1 MTMTKLIEIL
11 ANRLNSWLTF
21 SDYGSKASRSMI
33 LAWASIGCFVL
44 VDLMW
49 LQASSFSFASSNW
62 TRIFKNSLTPLAMF
76 LALLIISHRLRDK
89 TDRVGAFL
97 RELTRRVELLW
108 RSLFAMAALSISAI
122 TFSFLATGAALPL
135 KDAWLAEMDH
145 HLGFDWIGLL
155 SFANSNP
162 TLSWMLVQAY
172 KSTGVIFAGVFVWL
186 SLMGQAERLAEFI
199 AVICISSIAVAAGMV
214 LIPAA
219 GAYTHYNPPQELFSN
234 FSVDAGMWH
243 YKLLMTL
250 RTDAS
255 PVIDLAKAEGMVT
268 FPSFHTV
275 LGIVTTYALRDT
287 RWIAAPVLLLN
298 GTMIVAT
305 LPEGG
310 HYLLDVIAGGMIA
323 VIAIATVRLT
333 CRLQIPAPAIQRNV
347 LTPIEK
353 GLQGG
358 AL

>member
-1 MTMTKLIEIL
+1 MTKLIEIL
-11 ANRLNSWLTF
+11 ASRLNSWLTF

-33 LAWASIGCFVL
+33 LVWASIGCFVL
-44 VDLMW
+44 VDLVW

-62 TRIFKNSLTPLAMF
+62 ARIFKSSLIPLAVF

-89 TDRVGAFL
+89 TDRVGVFL
-97 RELTRRVELLW
+97 RELTRRADLLW
-108 RSLFAMAALSISAI
+108 RSLFVMATLSVSAI
-122 TFSFLATGAALPL
+122 TFSFLATGVALPL

-145 HLGFDWIGLL
+145 HLGFDWMGLL
-155 SFANSNP
+155 SFANSNT

-172 KSTGVIFAGVFVWL
+172 QSTGVIFAGIYVWL
-186 SLMGQAERLAEFI
+186 SLTARAERLAEFMAI
-199 AVICISSIAVAAGMV
+199 ICISSIAVAAGMI

-219 GAYTHYNPPQELFSN
+219 GAYTYYNPPQELFSN

-243 YKLLMTL
+243 YKLLMAL

-310 HYLLDVIAGGMIA
+310 HYLLDVIAGGIIA
-323 VIAIATVRLT
+323 LIAIATVRLV
-333 CRLQIPAPAIQRNV
+333 CRLQIPAPAIRHNI
-347 LTPIEK
+347 LTHTDE